1 MSPQYQQTNS
11 KIRTLATKSIGQ
23 NQKLQ
28 SCDIHMTEASGDIS
42 LTKIQLSIC
51 HVEWA
56 IRYQETL
63 PFLHKKI
70 QKPIQEKNTSMQIT
84 VAVNGSAKNTN
95 KKQRNTKHETTKNIA
110 DQWPHEVDGW
120 IGGSTY
126 ASVPL
131 SEVPWPPLWPLLLFP
146 ITIIIVI
153 IVIVITIFIVII
165 STVSTL

>member
-1 MSPQYQQTNS
+1 
-11 KIRTLATKSIGQ
+11 
-23 NQKLQ
+23 
-28 SCDIHMTEASGDIS
+28 
-42 LTKIQLSIC
+42 
-51 HVEWA
+51 
-56 IRYQETL
+56 
-63 PFLHKKI
+63 
-70 QKPIQEKNTSMQIT
+70 MQIT

-131 SEVPWPPLWPLLLFP
+131 SEVSWPPLWPLLLFP

-153 IVIVITIFIVII
+153 TVIVITILIKNLTVKLSQG
-165 STVSTL
+165 STSRSTLPATTI